1 MSNKIIK
8 SISFNV
14 TNAEDVIMLKA
25 IKKRNFSGYVKKLI
39 MADLNIR
46 KGLIFDEVKNEINEE
61 SIEMKESQPPKQLSF
76 KELEKRSL
84 QNKQSK
90 PAQPQS
96 APKVFRPNN

>member
-14 TNAEDVIMLKA
+14 TNAEDLIMLKA

-46 KGLIFDEVKNEINEE
+46 KGLIFDEVKDEINEKTKNE
-61 SIEMKESQPPKQLSF
+61 EIKKPVNRIE
-76 KELEKRSL
+76 ELQKRSQL
-84 QNKQSK
+84 NQQNKKSVN
-90 PAQPQS
+90 QPQ